1 MAEVALQ
8 AGRSEIGG
16 VGVWLDADHME
27 RIIESEN
34 PDISLGQCWGMVT
47 SDSNP
52 RCVVIDGR
60 TVAPGDTLEM
70 LPIEID
76 DLLVV
81 PSFVMGCARQM
92 GVVAVVRE
100 PDGFGLMIDR
110 GVFRL
115 EGFDL

>member
-16 VGVWLDADHME
+16 VGIWLDADHME
-27 RIIESEN
+27 RIVECET
-34 PDISLGQCWGMVT
+34 PDISLAQCWGIET
-47 SDSNP
+47 EDLNP
-52 RCVVIDGR
+52 RGVVIDGR
-60 TVAPGDTLEM
+60 TVALGDTLEM

-81 PSFVMGCARQM
+81 PSFVMGWARKM

-100 PDGFGLMIDR
+100 PGGFGLMIDR

-115 EGFDL
+115 VGFDL